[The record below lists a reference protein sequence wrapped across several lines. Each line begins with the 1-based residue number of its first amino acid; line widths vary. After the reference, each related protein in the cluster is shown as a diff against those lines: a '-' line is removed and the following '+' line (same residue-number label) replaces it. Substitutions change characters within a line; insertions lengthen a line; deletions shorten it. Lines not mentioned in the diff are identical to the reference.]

1 MANLFDYVPILP
13 AALMVAT
20 IICLPLLADR
30 EPGSEEE
37 ERRIRHQK
45 VMARISRGPTV
56 PYVSQRR
63 TRDDR

>member
-13 AALMVAT
+13 AVLMVAT
-20 IICLPLLADR
+20 IICLPLLADQ

-37 ERRIRHQK
+37 ERRIQHRK
-45 VMARISRGPTV
+45 AMARIARGPTV
-56 PYVSQRR
+56 PYVPQRR